1 MLIKLKSGEIPPKL
15 TPNMKE
21 LIQKIDGSSQKE
33 QPEERVKQSSSQMR
47 TSNFFDETQ
56 FNNQSQNVV
65 EEKKETKVKN
75 KSSAEFDNFADFGAF
90 GSKKEKSQPPA
101 PPAPERNLRISTSSF
116 ENTSNA
122 RSPKFPEVPAE
133 LQQKPPQ
140 IFSIDE
146 GVPQSLY
153 NQVLNELKS
162 IQTNLYPKVQELS
175 NSNRQS
181 NNILEQ
187 TNSLLHSFEQTH
199 SSLASRLLELKKNQ
213 DDMNYRLNQTCIRMR
228 DVIVRQ
234 SDFIAELL
242 QCINQEAN
250 MNMDRVEVLENYAG

>member
-1 MLIKLKSGEIPPKL
+1 M
-15 TPNMKE
+15 
-21 LIQKIDGSSQKE
+21 
-33 QPEERVKQSSSQMR
+33 
-47 TSNFFDETQ
+47 
-56 FNNQSQNVV
+56 
-65 EEKKETKVKN
+65 
-75 KSSAEFDNFADFGAF
+75 
-90 GSKKEKSQPPA
+90 
-101 PPAPERNLRISTSSF
+101 
-116 ENTSNA
+116 
-122 RSPKFPEVPAE
+122 PAE

-187 TNSLLHSFEQTH
+187 TNSLLNSFEQTH

>member
-1 MLIKLKSGEIPPKL
+1 M
-15 TPNMKE
+15 
-21 LIQKIDGSSQKE
+21 
-33 QPEERVKQSSSQMR
+33 
-47 TSNFFDETQ
+47 
-56 FNNQSQNVV
+56 
-65 EEKKETKVKN
+65 
-75 KSSAEFDNFADFGAF
+75 
-90 GSKKEKSQPPA
+90 
-101 PPAPERNLRISTSSF
+101 
-116 ENTSNA
+116 
-122 RSPKFPEVPAE
+122 PAE
-133 LQQKPPQ
+133 LQQKQPQ
-140 IFSIDE
+140 VFSIDE

-187 TNSLLHSFEQTH
+187 TNSLLNSFEQTH